1 MIKNKTILTLGM
13 SAISMLLTSPPCNAG
28 RNYESRMLT
37 GSISDDSHGW
47 VTNVAEL
54 TPNTGKLLLSW
65 RMFLEDT
72 KETAFDLYINK
83 EGRMEKLNDAPIVNT
98 TCFQVPER
106 FTTGTSDLTFS
117 LCYSGE
123 EDAIDTYTMPRRQ
136 FEEKLPY
143 TSIYIEETAS
153 DSRIND
159 VAEYIINDAA
169 VGDLDGDGVCEIIL
183 SRNAY
188 GYEEGKVP
196 RSPLIM
202 EAYRLDGTF
211 MWRVVWGNNIPAS
224 NSIAMIV
231 ADFTGN
237 GAAEVAIRSSE
248 GTIFGDGTTIG
259 DTNGDGRTEY
269 ALPDAY
275 NSEAPEFISILDGL
289 TGAEIAR
296 APYIPIVTSEYWG
309 DNYFK
314 RANSLRLCASKL
326 LPGDR
331 FQIVACRGIY
341 ARMELEAWE
350 YVPGESELSRVWKF
364 TTDDYPDYIGQGNH
378 QLAVADVDGDGFDEI
393 TYGAS
398 CIDHD
403 GTGLYSTE
411 LGHGDMLHVGKFIKD
426 REGLQCFQCFETGKT
441 RVALRD
447 ASTGEILWS
456 LVGEEDN
463 DEGRCLISDID
474 PDNTGYEAWAYDRE
488 MYDAEGNAL
497 GTLAPYTNFPI
508 WWTGSLN
515 RQLFDRMTIEK
526 FSRTDTKTRVF
537 NMHRYDAA
545 CHNSTKSN
553 ACFIGDITGDWR
565 EEIVIAKKHPTAVE
579 NNRELPGSTELMI
592 FTTWHPTEYRFPYLM
607 SDAVYYRGTIH
618 QHVGYNTPVHLGYYF
633 GSDMDFSGIETIAE
647 DSRIKVGV
655 RGGKLEFS
663 EAVDIVEIFSLEGRS
678 VMKAAGVVTMDVNS
692 LRSGC
697 YIVSYSSGGRNYSC
711 KIML

>member
-1 MIKNKTILTLGM
+1 MIKDETKLTFGGM
-13 SAISMLLTSPPCNAG
+13 VFSMLLAALPCYSNSPG
-28 RNYESRMLT
+28 KVRMLT

-47 VTNVAEL
+47 ITNVTEL
-54 TPNTGKLLLSW
+54 TPNRGKLMLSW
-65 RMFLEDT
+65 RMLPEDT
-72 KETAFDLYINK
+72 GDTAFDLYIDKGGKK
-83 EGRMEKLNDAPIVNT
+83 EKINSSPVKKT
-98 TCFQVPER
+98 TCFQVAEEY
-106 FTTGTSDLTFS
+106 TKGTSDLTFS

-123 EDAIDTYTMPRRQ
+123 DNVLDTYTMPRRQ
-136 FEEKLPY
+136 FAEKLPY
-143 TSIYIEETAS
+143 TSIYIKETAS
-153 DSRIND
+153 DERIND
-159 VAEYIINDAA
+159 VEEYLINDAA
-169 VGDLDGDGVCEIIL
+169 VGDLDGDGICEIVL
-183 SRNAY
+183 SRTAY
-188 GYEEGKVP
+188 GYKEGSVP
-196 RSPLIM
+196 HSPLIM

-231 ADFTGN
+231 ADFTGD

-248 GTIFGDGTTIG
+248 GTIFGDGTAIG
-259 DTNGDGRTEY
+259 DTNGDGRTDY
-269 ALPDAY
+269 ALPDTY
-275 NSEAPEFISILDGL
+275 NSEAPEFISILDGES
-289 TGAEIAR
+289 GAEIAR

-314 RANSLRLCASKL
+314 RANSLRLCAAKL
-326 LPGDR
+326 LPGGR

-341 ARMELEAWE
+341 ARMELEAWD
-350 YVPGESELSRVWKF
+350 YTAGESELRRVWKF

-378 QLAVADVDGDGFDEI
+378 QLAVADVDDDGLDEI

-403 GTGLYSTE
+403 GTGLYSTG

-447 ASTGEILWS
+447 ASTGDIIWS
-456 LVGEEDN
+456 LAGDEEN

-474 PDNTGYEAWAYDRE
+474 PDNPGYEAWAYDRE

-526 FSRTDTKTRVF
+526 FSREDTKTRVF
-537 NMHRYDAA
+537 NMHRYEAA
-545 CHNSTKSN
+545 CHNGTKSN

-565 EEIVIAKKHPTAVE
+565 EEIVIARKHPTAVE
-579 NNRELPGSTELMI
+579 NNRELPGSIELMI
-592 FTTWHPTEYRFPYLM
+592 FTTWHPTEYKFPYLM

-633 GSDMDFSGIETIAE
+633 GSDMDFSGVETVAQNPGIEV
-647 DSRIKVGV
+647 RIKGD
-655 RGGKLEFS
+655 RLEFS
-663 EAVDIVEIFSLEGRS
+663 EAADMVEIFSLDGMR
-678 VMKAAGVVTMDVNS
+678 VVKAAGVRIVDVHS
-692 LRSGC
+692 LGKGC
-697 YIVSYSSGGRNYSC
+697 YIVRYRSEGRNYSC